1 MRLWHQ
7 ELIEKLPQKQLCGQW
22 RECLVLLGNGWN
34 KKHSVVNYVFEHQE
48 QNLVAFTV
56 LVINEMKKRGYHPNE
71 NLILS
76 SLHKRHNIYESSMI
90 LRNGIILSNT
100 QKENIYNEHNDEYMK
115 ECLDNLK
122 QKGVEII

>member
-1 MRLWHQ
+1 MRLWRQ

-100 QKENIYNEHNDEYMK
+100 QKENIYIMSTMMNT
-115 ECLDNLK
+115 
-122 QKGVEII
+122 